1 RESGMTPYEL
11 MLSESQERML
21 ICAKK
26 GYEDKVIEI
35 FKKWD
40 LDAVVIG
47 EVTNT
52 GKMELFWHD
61 ELVGLIPIEPL
72 SEKAPILSRPIS
84 EPKYLSEIKDY
95 KFELKLSIQEL
106 FIQML
111 QNENINN
118 KAFIYDQFDSSVQ
131 TNTIKADGRLGASAI
146 RIKENGAS
154 VAMAIEC

>member
-1 RESGMTPYEL
+1 M
-11 MLSESQERML
+11 
-21 ICAKK
+21 
-26 GYEDKVIEI
+26 
-35 FKKWD
+35 
-40 LDAVVIG
+40 VIG

-106 FIQML
+106 LYKCFKMKILTTKLLFM
-111 QNENINN
+111 INLTQVC
-118 KAFIYDQFDSSVQ
+118 KPI
-131 TNTIKADGRLGASAI
+131 L
-146 RIKENGAS
+146 
-154 VAMAIEC
+154 

>member
-1 RESGMTPYEL
+1 
-11 MLSESQERML
+11 
-21 ICAKK
+21 
-26 GYEDKVIEI
+26 
-35 FKKWD
+35 
-40 LDAVVIG
+40 G

-131 TNTIKADGRLGASAI
+131 TNTIKADGRLGASA
-146 RIKENGAS
+146 
-154 VAMAIEC
+154 